1 MTTSTSRSRPFG
13 IDELVTSEAV
23 AVETPVAGLLHRC
36 ASGAIDVALS
46 VLLYCLGGLATVL
59 GLGAVSDAVGQ
70 TVMILVLVGA
80 LVAIPVALET
90 MTRGRTVGKLA
101 LGLRTVRDDG
111 GPIRFRHA
119 FVRGLIGFVEI
130 YVTMG
135 LPAFVTSLVHPKG
148 KRLGDL
154 AAGTHVITTR
164 TRARLS
170 PPPPMPP
177 PLAAWAS
184 GADIGALPEG
194 LGIAVRQYLTR
205 RADLSPAARDQLG
218 RQLLEAVLEQVSP
231 LPPRAYQDEVLA
243 AVLAER
249 RRRDDARLRR
259 DQALRDRVIGAD
271 ILR

>member
-1 MTTSTSRSRPFG
+1 MTTSTTGDRPFG
-13 IDELVTSEAV
+13 RDELVTSEAV

-36 ASGAIDVALS
+36 ASGAIDVTLS
-46 VLLYCLGGLATVL
+46 VLVYCLGGLALAVTL
-59 GLGAVSDAVGQ
+59 GGVSDAVGQ
-70 TVMILVLVGA
+70 TTVILLLVGA

-90 MTRGRTVGKLA
+90 ITRGRTVGKLA

-119 FVRGLIGFVEI
+119 LVRGLIGFVEI
-130 YVTMG
+130 YVTFG
-135 LPAFVTSLVHPKG
+135 LPAFITSLVHPKG

-177 PLAAWAS
+177 SLAAWAM
-184 GADIGALPEG
+184 GADIASLPEG

-205 RADLSPAARDQLG
+205 RADLSPVARDQLG
-218 RQLLEAVLEQVSP
+218 RQLLEGVLEQVSP
-231 LPPRAYQDEVLA
+231 PPPPAYRDDVLA

-249 RRRDDARLRR
+249 RRRDGARLRR
-259 DQALRDRVIGAD
+259 DEDLRGRVIGAD
-271 ILR
+271 PLR